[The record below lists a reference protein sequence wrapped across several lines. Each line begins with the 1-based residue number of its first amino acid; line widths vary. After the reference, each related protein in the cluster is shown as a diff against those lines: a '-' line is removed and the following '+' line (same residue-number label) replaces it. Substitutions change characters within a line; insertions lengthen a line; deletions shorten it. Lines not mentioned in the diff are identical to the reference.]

1 MTVRVHLPAL
11 VPDHRGRDRYT
22 VSVSRRGEMNYSF
35 TDLKAGSVSL
45 QLG

>member
-1 MTVRVHLPAL
+1 MCTFPLSFQITEG
-11 VPDHRGRDRYT
+11 DDRYT